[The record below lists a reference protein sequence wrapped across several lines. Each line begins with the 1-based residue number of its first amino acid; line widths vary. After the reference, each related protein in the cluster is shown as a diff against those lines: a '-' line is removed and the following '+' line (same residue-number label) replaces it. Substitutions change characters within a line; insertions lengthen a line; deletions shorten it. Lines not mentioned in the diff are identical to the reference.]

1 MADPAL
7 FGDLRNALNAGID
20 PRLIRA
26 LGPEKAQALLAQGPR
41 LRAGM
46 GQAAN
51 MPLGRYATLGA
62 AGLGAAT
69 TAAGGNLLGA
79 AGEFA
84 GGLAGG
90 AAGSMAAGAALKA
103 AGAAIPPAGPIG
115 LGLKIGLPL
124 AGALLGGGIGK
135 TVAGGAGQAAQEAG
149 ASPSGPDIAI
159 AGVPLTQAARERQM
173 RERTREQNV
182 QDIMAYTGAQQT
194 LDKDMLDYSLKR
206 SVEQQKAMLPL
217 MEQIN
222 RSNLINA
229 QAMLASQTAAYQQL
243 GRQAGM
249 FKLAG
254 GAQAE
259 AGATLRTAISQNPYL
274 GATLSA
280 PNINFG

>member
-1 MADPAL
+1 MAD
-7 FGDLRNALNAGID
+7 GQAGIVPYQTGLGGD
-20 PRLIRA
+20 FQRLINRA
-26 LGPEKAQALLAQGPR
+26 RYYGPEAMG
-41 LRAGM
+41 RASKL
-46 GQAAN
+46 
-51 MPLGRYATLGA
+51 PLGRYATLGA

-79 AGEFA
+79 AGELA

-90 AAGSMAAGAALKA
+90 AAGGLAAGAALKA

-115 LGLKIGLPL
+115 LALKVGLPL
-124 AGALLGGGIGK
+124 AGSLLGGGIGK
-135 TVAGGAGQAAQEAG
+135 TIAGGAGQAAQEAG

-173 RERTREQNV
+173 RERDRAQTI
-182 QDIMAYTGAQQT
+182 QDITQVGGAQQA
-194 LDKDMLDYSLKR
+194 LDKDMLDFSLKK
-206 SVEQQKAMLPL
+206 SLEQQKSMLPI

-222 RSNLINA
+222 RSNLVNA

-280 PNINFG
+280 PSINFG